1 MFREASAFN
10 QDISSWNTAAVTD
23 MRSMFR
29 EASAFNQNLGA
40 WTLNPGVNIR
50 FMLDNMGMDCNNY
63 SATLIGWSA
72 NPSTPNGRTLEATG
86 RQYGTNAVASRTNLI
101 TTKGWTI
108 TGDTPSG
115 TACGAVLLPTIT
127 SFTPSSGPVGT
138 TVTITGTNFSTT
150 PANNTVQFNGTTAVV
165 SGSTATSITTT
176 VPSGA
181 TTGFITVTVTG
192 STATSATIFTVAT
205 AANQPPVIETTTTA
219 VPIEGIITLDL
230 EPLISD
236 PDNNLDPSSLYL
248 VTTVSEQGASA
259 SLTDFILT
267 LNYGGVQFFGSDRVT
282 VGVCDL
288 SSECSEEEL
297 TIEVSGD
304 VIIYNAISPNGDASN
319 DTFIIQYINI
329 LPETQSNKVTIYNRW
344 GDVVFEISNYDNQ
357 SRVFTGMNK
366 NGNELPSGTYF
377 YKLEFASGRRMKTG
391 FLSLKR

>member
-1 MFREASAFN
+1 
-10 QDISSWNTAAVTD
+10 
-23 MRSMFR
+23 
-29 EASAFNQNLGA
+29 
-40 WTLNPGVNIR
+40 
-50 FMLDNMGMDCNNY
+50 
-63 SATLIGWSA
+63 
-72 NPSTPNGRTLEATG
+72 
-86 RQYGTNAVASRTNLI
+86 
-101 TTKGWTI
+101 
-108 TGDTPSG
+108 
-115 TACGAVLLPTIT
+115 
-127 SFTPSSGPVGT
+127 
-138 TVTITGTNFSTT
+138 
-150 PANNTVQFNGTTAVV
+150 
-165 SGSTATSITTT
+165 
-176 VPSGA
+176 
-181 TTGFITVTVTG
+181 
-192 STATSATIFTVAT
+192 
-205 AANQPPVIETTTTA
+205 
-219 VPIEGIITLDL
+219 
-230 EPLISD
+230 
-236 PDNNLDPSSLYL
+236 
-248 VTTVSEQGASA
+248 VSEQGASA